1 MNPNVFFLW
10 WTQVS
15 GNLQFLALFH
25 AKMAFFPIGTW
36 QPSDWKT
43 HRIGHRLHSYP
54 LFCQIFHPLQHCLT
68 ISGYSKRSGSSN
80 SMISGF
86 LASALTSVWGSDFSL
101 LTQISPPS
109 GCSCQLNSK
118 KGDLHD
124 PEGLYPYFV
133 NHQAVWGDRIHATLF
148 WRFPKPFWKIHTK
161 GQ

>member
-1 MNPNVFFLW
+1 MCFSCDEPKSWAICSFWLYSMQKWRFFP
-10 WTQVS
+10 S
-15 GNLQFLALFH
+15 AHGNLPIERLIALATAH
-25 AKMAFFPIGTW
+25 
-36 QPSDWKT
+36 
-43 HRIGHRLHSYP
+43 HSYP

-86 LASALTSVWGSDFSL
+86 LASVLTSVWGSDFSL

-133 NHQAVWGDRIHATLF
+133 NHQAFWGNRIHATLF
-148 WRFPKPFWKIHTK
+148 WRFPKPF
-161 GQ
+161 